1 MRRTLKGILGLA
13 AVFSL
18 TVAGGRYTFAQT
30 GAQSEKTSSGIVIET
45 RAADKDNESEK
56 AAETAKNIESG
67 KAADVAK
74 KAESGETADTEK
86 AAETEKDKESED
98 TADVGKDKKSSENK
112 NENEHGHSE
121 EISEDHEVPEGVT
134 VNGMELGGM
143 TVKAAEEKLQQYVDE
158 VCGGAVTLSVNGDE
172 VTILYKDFDMH
183 VADSTVIQDICQ
195 IGVNGNLIKRYK
207 ELSDV
212 KNNKAEYTLNFEY
225 DHDKLKELVDEDT
238 AEYNKDA
245 QNASLVRH
253 SGEFIITDDVT
264 GMKVDID
271 ATTKAV
277 EEALGDGWDGSS
289 QKLDATVEDVKAD
302 HTSDEL
308 KQVTDLLGGYSTDYS
323 SSSDNRIANI
333 ANGASLIDETVV
345 YPGDTFSFL
354 NHVTPFT
361 ASNGYYEAT
370 GYSAGRVVPSI
381 GGGICQVSSTMYNAV
396 LRAELEVVERSNH
409 GLTVG
414 YVPLGADAT
423 VAEGSVDFRFR
434 NNLDAPIYIE
444 AYTYGGE
451 IYVNIYGHET
461 RSSNRSIEFY
471 SVTDK
476 TIEPGEDVITKDDTQ
491 PDGWQEVTQSA
502 HNGYVASFYKK
513 IYVDGSL
520 QDTVWINTSYYSAS
534 PRYIT
539 VGTKKDNSDSKK
551 DDSNNKKSEEN

>member
-1 MRRTLKGILGLA
+1 MKQMMNLFSYETSCGGHTMRKTLKGILGLA
-13 AVFSL
+13 LALSL
-18 TVAGGRYTFAQT
+18 TAAGGRYAFAET
-30 GAQSEKTSSGIVIET
+30 ESGITIET
-45 RAADKDNESEK
+45 K
-56 AAETAKNIESG
+56 AAENQKDSDSDKETESG
-67 KAADVAK
+67 KAVETENAESD
-74 KAESGETADTEK
+74 KAESGKDT
-86 AAETEKDKESED
+86 AAET
-98 TADVGKDKKSSENK
+98 TADNSTNG
-112 NENEHGHSE
+112 HGHSSDIDE
-121 EISEDHEVPEGVT
+121 NHEVPEGVN
-134 VNGMELGGM
+134 VNGIDLGGM
-143 TVKAAEEKLQQYVDE
+143 TVQGAEEKLQQYVDE
-158 VCGGAVTLSVNGDE
+158 VCGGALTLSVDGED
-172 VTILYKDFDMH
+172 VTIAYKDFDMH

-195 IGVNGNLIKRYK
+195 IGTSGNLIKRYK

-212 KNNKAEYTLNFEY
+212 KNNKAEYTLSFEY

-245 QNASLVRH
+245 QNATLVRH

-264 GMKVDID
+264 GMKVDVD

-277 EEALGDGWDGSS
+277 EEALGDDWDGSS
-289 QKLDATVEDVKAD
+289 QKLDATVEEVKAN
-302 HTSDEL
+302 HTSDDL

-323 SSSDNRIANI
+323 SSSSNRIANI

-396 LRAELEVVERSNH
+396 LRAELEVVQRSNH

-423 VAEGSVDFRFR
+423 VAEGSVDFQFR

-444 AYTYGGE
+444 AYTYGGQV
-451 IYVNIYGHET
+451 YVNIYGHET
-461 RSSNRSIEFY
+461 RASNRSIEFY

-476 TIEPGEDVITKDDTQ
+476 TIKPGDDVITKDNTQ
-491 PDGWQEVTQSA
+491 PEGWQEVTQSA
-502 HNGYVASFYKK
+502 HDGYVASFYKK

-539 VGTKKDNSDSKK
+539 VGTKKEKS
-551 DDSNNKKSEEN
+551 DDSSDKKSESESSDKKDE

>member
-1 MRRTLKGILGLA
+1 MRKTLKGILGLA
-13 AVFSL
+13 LALSL
-18 TVAGGRYTFAQT
+18 TAAGGRYAFAET
-30 GAQSEKTSSGIVIET
+30 ESGITIET
-45 RAADKDNESEK
+45 K
-56 AAETAKNIESG
+56 AAENQKDSDSEKETESD
-67 KAADVAK
+67 KAVETENAESD
-74 KAESGETADTEK
+74 KAESDKDT
-86 AAETEKDKESED
+86 AAET
-98 TADVGKDKKSSENK
+98 TADNSTNG
-112 NENEHGHSE
+112 HGHSSDIDE
-121 EISEDHEVPEGVT
+121 NHEVPEGVN
-134 VNGMELGGM
+134 VNGLDLGGM
-143 TVKAAEEKLQQYVDE
+143 TVQGAEEKLQQYVDE
-158 VCGGAVTLSVNGDE
+158 VCGGALTLSVDGEE
-172 VTILYKDFDMH
+172 VTIAYKDFDMH

-195 IGVNGNLIKRYK
+195 IGTSGNLIKRYK

-245 QNASLVRH
+245 QNATLVRH

-264 GMKVDID
+264 GMKVDVD
-271 ATTKAV
+271 ATTKSV
-277 EEALGDGWDGSS
+277 EEALGDDWDGSS
-289 QKLDATVEDVKAD
+289 QKLDATVEEVKAN
-302 HTSDEL
+302 HTSDDL

-323 SSSDNRIANI
+323 SSSSNRIANI

-396 LRAELEVVERSNH
+396 LRAELEVVQRSNH

-423 VAEGSVDFRFR
+423 VAEGSVDFQFR

-444 AYTYGGE
+444 AYTYGGQV
-451 IYVNIYGHET
+451 YVNIYGHET
-461 RSSNRSIEFY
+461 RASNRSIEFY

-476 TIEPGEDVITKDDTQ
+476 TIKPGDDVITKDNTQ
-491 PDGWQEVTQSA
+491 PEGWQEVTQSA
-502 HNGYVASFYKK
+502 HDGYVASFYKK

-539 VGTKKDNSDSKK
+539 VGTKKEKS
-551 DDSNNKKSEEN
+551 DDSSDKKSESESSDKKDE

>member
-1 MRRTLKGILGLA
+1 M
-13 AVFSL
+13 
-18 TVAGGRYTFAQT
+18 
-30 GAQSEKTSSGIVIET
+30 
-45 RAADKDNESEK
+45 
-56 AAETAKNIESG
+56 
-67 KAADVAK
+67 
-74 KAESGETADTEK
+74 
-86 AAETEKDKESED
+86 
-98 TADVGKDKKSSENK
+98 
-112 NENEHGHSE
+112 
-121 EISEDHEVPEGVT
+121 
-134 VNGMELGGM
+134 
-143 TVKAAEEKLQQYVDE
+143 
-158 VCGGAVTLSVNGDE
+158 
-172 VTILYKDFDMH
+172 
-183 VADSTVIQDICQ
+183 
-195 IGVNGNLIKRYK
+195 
-207 ELSDV
+207 
-212 KNNKAEYTLNFEY
+212 
-225 DHDKLKELVDEDT
+225 DEDT

-271 ATTKAV
+271 TTTKAV

-451 IYVNIYGHET
+451 VYVNIYGHET

-520 QDTVWINTSYYSAS
+520 QDTVWINTSYYGAS

-539 VGTKKDNSDSKK
+539 VGTKKDSSDSKK

>member
-172 VTILYKDFDMH
+172 VTISYKDFDMH

-212 KNNKAEYTLNFEY
+212 KNNKAEYTLYFEY

-451 IYVNIYGHET
+451 VYVNIYGHET

-502 HNGYVASFYKK
+502 HNGYVTSFYKK

-520 QDTVWINTSYYSAS
+520 QDTVWINTSYYGAS

-539 VGTKKDNSDSKK
+539 VGTKKDSSDSKK

>member
-67 KAADVAK
+67 KAADVAE

-172 VTILYKDFDMH
+172 VTISYKDFDMH

-277 EEALGDGWDGSS
+277 EEAAGKLKEAGARRTIMLNVSGPFHSKMLVPAGEKLAEELENTRFHELKIPYVTNVSAEEVTDIRETPGLLTTQISSPVRWMQSMERMIADGVDTFVEIGPGRTLEGFLRKINRNVKVFHIS
-289 QKLDATVEDVKAD
+289 QWEDVDKVCEELAD
-302 HTSDEL
+302 
-308 KQVTDLLGGYSTDYS
+308 GG
-323 SSSDNRIANI
+323 NR
-333 ANGASLIDETVV
+333 
-345 YPGDTFSFL
+345 
-354 NHVTPFT
+354 
-361 ASNGYYEAT
+361 
-370 GYSAGRVVPSI
+370 
-381 GGGICQVSSTMYNAV
+381 M
-396 LRAELEVVERSNH
+396 
-409 GLTVG
+409 
-414 YVPLGADAT
+414 
-423 VAEGSVDFRFR
+423 
-434 NNLDAPIYIE
+434 
-444 AYTYGGE
+444 
-451 IYVNIYGHET
+451 
-461 RSSNRSIEFY
+461 
-471 SVTDK
+471 
-476 TIEPGEDVITKDDTQ
+476 
-491 PDGWQEVTQSA
+491 
-502 HNGYVASFYKK
+502 
-513 IYVDGSL
+513 
-520 QDTVWINTSYYSAS
+520 
-534 PRYIT
+534 
-539 VGTKKDNSDSKK
+539 
-551 DDSNNKKSEEN
+551 EES

>member
-13 AVFSL
+13 MAVSL
-18 TVAGGRYTFAQT
+18 TAAGGRYALAET
-30 GAQSEKTSSGIVIET
+30 GTQSEKAAEGIVIET
-45 RAADKDNESEK
+45 RDAADKDKESEK
-56 AAETAKNIESG
+56 AAETANNT
-67 KAADVAK
+67 
-74 KAESGETADTEK
+74 ESGENADSEKTAETKKDTESGDS
-86 AAETEKDKESED
+86 ADADKDSSKN
-98 TADVGKDKKSSENK
+98 KDG
-112 NENEHGHSE
+112 HGHSE

-143 TVKAAEEKLQQYVDE
+143 TVKDAEEKLRQYVDE
-158 VCGGAVTLSVNGDE
+158 VCGGTVTLSVDGDE
-172 VTILYKDFDMH
+172 VTIPYKDFDMH

-264 GMKVDID
+264 GMKVDVD
-271 ATTKAV
+271 TTTKAV

-461 RSSNRSIEFY
+461 RSSSRSIEFY

-476 TIEPGEDVITKDDTQ
+476 TIEPGEDVITKDDTK
-491 PDGWQEVTQSA
+491 PEGWQEVTQSA
-502 HNGYVASFYKK
+502 HDGYVASFYKK

-539 VGTKKDNSDSKK
+539 IGTKKDSSDSKK
-551 DDSNNKKSEEN
+551 DDSNDNKSEDN

>member
-13 AVFSL
+13 VVLSL
-18 TVAGGRYTFAQT
+18 TAAGGRHALAETEAQAENAT
-30 GAQSEKTSSGIVIET
+30 SGIVIET
-45 RAADKDNESEK
+45 RAAEKEKESEK
-56 AAETAKNIESG
+56 AADNAKDTESG
-67 KAADVAK
+67 KAEENAK
-74 KAESGETADTEK
+74 DTESEKTADTEK
-86 AAETEKDKESED
+86 TAESEKE
-98 TADVGKDKKSSENK
+98 ADSEKTEAADESNDSARNKDG
-112 NENEHGHSE
+112 HGHSE
-121 EISEDHEVPEGVT
+121 DISEDHEVPEGVT

-143 TVKAAEEKLQQYVDE
+143 TVKSAEEKLQQYVDE
-158 VCGGAVTLSVNGDE
+158 VCGGALTLTVSGED
-172 VTILYKDFDMH
+172 VTIAYKDFDMH

-195 IGVNGNLIKRYK
+195 IGTSGNLIKRYK

-238 AEYNKDA
+238 AEYNRDA

-264 GMKVDID
+264 GTKVDVD
-271 ATTKAV
+271 ATTKTV

-289 QKLDATVEDVKAD
+289 QKLDAAVEDVKAD

-423 VAEGSVDFRFR
+423 VAEGSVDFQFR

-451 IYVNIYGHET
+451 VYVNVYGHET

-491 PDGWQEVTQSA
+491 PEGWQEVTQSA
-502 HNGYVASFYKK
+502 HDGYVASFYKK

-539 VGTKKDNSDSKK
+539 VGTKKDSSDSKK
-551 DDSNNKKSEEN
+551 SDSSDKKDE

>member
-45 RAADKDNESEK
+45 RAADKDNESGK
-56 AAETAKNIESG
+56 AAETA
-67 KAADVAK
+67 
-74 KAESGETADTEK
+74 
-86 AAETEKDKESED
+86 KDKESED

-112 NENEHGHSE
+112 NEHGHSE

-172 VTILYKDFDMH
+172 VTISYKDFDMH

-333 ANGASLIDETVV
+333 ANGASLID
-345 YPGDTFSFL
+345 
-354 NHVTPFT
+354 
-361 ASNGYYEAT
+361 
-370 GYSAGRVVPSI
+370 
-381 GGGICQVSSTMYNAV
+381 
-396 LRAELEVVERSNH
+396 
-409 GLTVG
+409 
-414 YVPLGADAT
+414 
-423 VAEGSVDFRFR
+423 
-434 NNLDAPIYIE
+434 
-444 AYTYGGE
+444 
-451 IYVNIYGHET
+451 
-461 RSSNRSIEFY
+461 
-471 SVTDK
+471 
-476 TIEPGEDVITKDDTQ
+476 
-491 PDGWQEVTQSA
+491 
-502 HNGYVASFYKK
+502 
-513 IYVDGSL
+513 
-520 QDTVWINTSYYSAS
+520 
-534 PRYIT
+534 
-539 VGTKKDNSDSKK
+539 
-551 DDSNNKKSEEN
+551 

>member
-1 MRRTLKGILGLA
+1 M
-13 AVFSL
+13 
-18 TVAGGRYTFAQT
+18 AGGRYTFAQT

-67 KAADVAK
+67 KAADVAE

-172 VTILYKDFDMH
+172 VTISYKDFDMH

-333 ANGASLIDETVV
+333 ANGASLIDETVGV
-345 YPGDTFSFL
+345 SRGYIFIFKSCDT
-354 NHVTPFT
+354 
-361 ASNGYYEAT
+361 
-370 GYSAGRVVPSI
+370 
-381 GGGICQVSSTMYNAV
+381 
-396 LRAELEVVERSNH
+396 
-409 GLTVG
+409 
-414 YVPLGADAT
+414 
-423 VAEGSVDFRFR
+423 
-434 NNLDAPIYIE
+434 
-444 AYTYGGE
+444 
-451 IYVNIYGHET
+451 IYGFQ
-461 RSSNRSIEFY
+461 R
-471 SVTDK
+471 
-476 TIEPGEDVITKDDTQ
+476 
-491 PDGWQEVTQSA
+491 
-502 HNGYVASFYKK
+502 
-513 IYVDGSL
+513 L
-520 QDTVWINTSYYSAS
+520 L
-534 PRYIT
+534 
-539 VGTKKDNSDSKK
+539 
-551 DDSNNKKSEEN
+551 

>member
-1 MRRTLKGILGLA
+1 MRKTLKGILGLA
-13 AVFSL
+13 LAVSL
-18 TVAGGRYTFAQT
+18 TMAGSRYAFAET
-30 GAQSEKTSSGIVIET
+30 ESGITIET
-45 RAADKDNESEK
+45 
-56 AAETAKNIESG
+56 ETR
-67 KAADVAK
+67 
-74 KAESGETADTEK
+74 T
-86 AAETEKDKESED
+86 AETEKADDSEKVTETGNDAENANVESDKAAESEKD
-98 TADVGKDKKSSENK
+98 NVADKQSGK
-112 NENEHGHSE
+112 HGHSE
-121 EISEDHEVPEGVT
+121 DISEDHEVPEGVT
-134 VNGMELGGM
+134 VNGMEFGGM
-143 TVKAAEEKLQQYVDE
+143 TVKSAEEKLQQFVDE
-158 VCGGAVTLSVNGDE
+158 VCGGALTLTVSGED
-172 VTILYKDFDMH
+172 VTIPYKDFDMH
-183 VADSTVIQDICQ
+183 VADSTVVQDICQ
-195 IGVNGNLIKRYK
+195 IGTSGNLIKRYK

-212 KNNKAEYTLNFEY
+212 KNNKAEFTLNFEY

-238 AEYNKDA
+238 AEYNRDA
-245 QNASLVRH
+245 QNATLVRH

-264 GMKVDID
+264 GMKVDVD

-277 EEALGDGWDGSS
+277 EEALGDSWDGSS
-289 QKLDATVEDVKAD
+289 QKLDATVEEVKAN
-302 HTSDEL
+302 HTSDDL

-323 SSSDNRIANI
+323 SSSSNRIANI

-396 LRAELEVVERSNH
+396 LRAELEVVQRSNH

-423 VAEGSVDFRFR
+423 VAEGSVDFQFR

-444 AYTYGGE
+444 AYTYGGQV
-451 IYVNIYGHET
+451 YVNIYGHET

-476 TIEPGEDVITKDDTQ
+476 TIEPGDDVITEDDTQ
-491 PDGWQEVTQSA
+491 PEGWQEVTQSA
-502 HNGYVASFYKK
+502 HDGYVASFYKK

-539 VGTKKDNSDSKK
+539 VGTKKEKSDDSSDKKSDSESTSS
-551 DDSNNKKSEEN
+551 DEEEE

>member
-13 AVFSL
+13 AVLSL

-30 GAQSEKTSSGIVIET
+30 GAQSEKTPSGIVIET

-56 AAETAKNIESG
+56 AAETTKNIESG

-112 NENEHGHSE
+112 NENEHG
-121 EISEDHEVPEGVT
+121 PT
-134 VNGMELGGM
+134 ELRSVSTIADGIA
-143 TVKAAEEKLQQYVDE
+143 VKKPGDLTFALCQQYVDE

-172 VTILYKDFDMH
+172 VTISYKDFDMH

-212 KNNKAEYTLNFEY
+212 KNNKAEYTLYFEY

-271 ATTKAV
+271 TTTKAV

-451 IYVNIYGHET
+451 VYVNIYGHET

-520 QDTVWINTSYYSAS
+520 QDTVWINTSYYGAS

-539 VGTKKDNSDSKK
+539 VGTKKDSSDSKK

>member
-13 AVFSL
+13 VAMSL
-18 TVAGGRYTFAQT
+18 TVAGGRYALAETEAQT
-30 GAQSEKTSSGIVIET
+30 EKAAGGIVIET
-45 RAADKDNESEK
+45 RAADKSNE
-56 AAETAKNIESG
+56 
-67 KAADVAK
+67 
-74 KAESGETADTEK
+74 TEK
-86 AAETEKDKESED
+86 AAETEKDTESGI
-98 TADVGKDKKSSENK
+98 TADDTKETESVEAGKTAESDENADAVK
-112 NENEHGHSE
+112 NKDGHGHSE
-121 EISEDHEVPEGVT
+121 AVSEDHEVPEGVT

-158 VCGGAVTLSVNGDE
+158 VCGGAVTLSVDGNE
-172 VTILYKDFDMH
+172 VTIAYKDFDMH

-253 SGEFIITDDVT
+253 SGEFIITDDMT
-264 GMKVDID
+264 GMKVDVD

-289 QKLDATVEDVKAD
+289 QKLDASVEEVKAD

-451 IYVNIYGHET
+451 IYINIYGHET
-461 RSSNRSIEFY
+461 RSSSRSIEFY

-491 PDGWQEVTQSA
+491 PEGWQEVTQSA
-502 HNGYVASFYKK
+502 HDGYVASFYKK

-539 VGTKKDNSDSKK
+539 VGTKKDSSDSKK
-551 DDSNNKKSEEN
+551 DDSNDKKSEEN

>member
-1 MRRTLKGILGLA
+1 MRKAWKGILGLVLA
-13 AVFSL
+13 AVL
-18 TVAGGRYTFAQT
+18 TASAGSMVYAETENSV
-30 GAQSEKTSSGIVIET
+30 SETKA
-45 RAADKDNESEK
+45 AADENASET
-56 AAETAKNIESG
+56 AAETADNASETAASETTDSKQSESEKNQGDKKQTESG
-67 KAADVAK
+67 QK
-74 KAESGETADTEK
+74 KAVD
-86 AAETEKDKESED
+86 
-98 TADVGKDKKSSENK
+98 EN
-112 NENEHGHSE
+112 
-121 EISEDHEVPEGVT
+121 HEVPEGVT
-134 VNGMELGGM
+134 VNGMELGGL
-143 TVKAAEEKLQQYVDE
+143 TVKAAEDKLQQYIDE
-158 VCGGAVTLSVNGDE
+158 VCGGALTLTVSGEE
-172 VTILYKDFDMH
+172 VTVAYKDFDMH
-183 VADSTVIQDICQ
+183 AADSTIVEDICQ
-195 IGVNGNLIKRYK
+195 IGMNGNLIKRYK

-212 KNNKAEYTLNFEY
+212 KNNKAEYTINFEY
-225 DHDKLKELVDEDT
+225 DHDKLKTLVDENT
-238 AEYNKDA
+238 KEYNRDA

-264 GMKVDID
+264 GLKVDVD
-271 ATTKAV
+271 ATTAAV
-277 EEALGDGWDGSS
+277 EKALGEGWDGSS
-289 QKLDATVEDVKAD
+289 QKLDASVEEVKAD

-323 SSSDNRIANI
+323 SSSSNRIANI

-361 ASNGYYEAT
+361 AANGYYQAT
-370 GYSAGRVVPSI
+370 GYSGGRVVPST

-423 VAEGSVDFRFR
+423 VAEGGVDFRFR

-444 AYTYGGE
+444 AYTYGGQV
-451 IYVNIYGHET
+451 YVNIYGHET
-461 RSSNRSIEFY
+461 RASNRSIEFY

-476 TIEPGEDVITKDDTQ
+476 TIKPGDDVITKDDTQ
-491 PDGWQEVTQSA
+491 PEGWQEVTQSA
-502 HNGYVASFYKK
+502 RDGYVASFYKK

-539 VGTKKDNSDSKK
+539 VGTKKESS
-551 DDSNNKKSEEN
+551 DDSDKKEESESTSSDEKDE

>member
-56 AAETAKNIESG
+56 AAETAK
-67 KAADVAK
+67 
-74 KAESGETADTEK
+74 
-86 AAETEKDKESED
+86 DKESED

-112 NENEHGHSE
+112 NEHGHSE

-172 VTILYKDFDMH
+172 VTISYKDFDMH

-361 ASNGYYEAT
+361 AYNGYYEAT

-451 IYVNIYGHET
+451 VYVNIYGHET

-539 VGTKKDNSDSKK
+539 VGTKKDSSDSKK
-551 DDSNNKKSEEN
+551 DDSNDKKSEEN

>member
-67 KAADVAK
+67 KAADIAK

-172 VTILYKDFDMH
+172 VTISYKDFDMH

-277 EEALGDGWDGSS
+277 EEALGDGWDGFS

-502 HNGYVASFYKK
+502 HNGYEASFYKK

-551 DDSNNKKSEEN
+551 DDNNNKKSEEN